1 MCISCV
7 LSPVLLFRIA
17 ALFEHEMLS
26 FFYGGSIINLFSW
39 KLTVVVYDKETG
51 KRRDVN
57 MKCCLQPTFM
67 VWQNELFMVIALKT
81 DW

>member
-51 KRRDVN
+51 KRRAVN
-57 MKCCLQPTFM
+57 ITFM